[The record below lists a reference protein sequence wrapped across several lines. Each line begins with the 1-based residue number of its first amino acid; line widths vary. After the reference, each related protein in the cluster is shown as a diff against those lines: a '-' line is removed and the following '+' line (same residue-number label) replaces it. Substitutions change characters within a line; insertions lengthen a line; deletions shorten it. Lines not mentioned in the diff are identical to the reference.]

1 MVNGRKFLMER
12 EEIKLFFNKNKR
24 KMNLEEEKDVCV
36 KEPEDVSLKHR
47 LNCLMNMSM
56 LGAASIM
63 EIKAIQNRL
72 DELNEEEDYSK
83 WFKNNK
89 SIIED
94 LFQSMK
100 VHFLTIGEIYEL
112 PQDAEEGVFNQALM
126 RVQVNDEA
134 VNKEIFITVFSSM
147 IDKFSKIYSKNSH
160 LNDSCLLYFTI
171 FSIFCF

>member
-1 MVNGRKFLMER
+1 M
-12 EEIKLFFNKNKR
+12 FFNKNKR

-89 SIIED
+89 PIIED

-100 VHFLTIGEIYEL
+100 VHFLTVGEIYEL
-112 PQDAEEGVFNQALM
+112 AYD
-126 RVQVNDEA
+126 DE
-134 VNKEIFITVFSSM
+134 
-147 IDKFSKIYSKNSH
+147 SH
-160 LNDSCLLYFTI
+160 LNFKKHILHRDFLITLLKRYGYVVEDKLWNGKKTKMAI
-171 FSIFCF
+171 RYKERSN